1 MVEPFPFR
9 HRYWQGTRGLRSLHS
24 QRGRRFHFRAV
35 SRHIGFLALA
45 ALVGA
50 ALVYQQGY
58 VPSGLDRMSPR
69 EETLRFANP
78 PIIVLD
84 GDTVRS
90 GGKTYRLVGIDTPEK
105 NPRAQCSSEHD
116 RAMRATRRLQQLVDG
131 GEIDLARVACA
142 CRQGTEGTSACNH
155 GRLCGRLIA
164 GGRDLARILI
174 KEGLAHPHPCGSSS
188 CPPRRNWCA

>member
-1 MVEPFPFR
+1 MGEPFPFR
-9 HRYWQGTRGLRSLHS
+9 HRHWQGTRGLRSLHF
-24 QRGRRFHFRAV
+24 QRGRRFHFSAV

-58 VPSGLDRMSPR
+58 APVGLDRMLPR
-69 EETLRFANP
+69 EETPRSANR

-90 GGKTYRLVGIDTPEK
+90 DGKTYRLVGIDTPEK
-105 NPRAQCSSEHD
+105 NPRAQCGSEHD

-131 GEIDLARVACA
+131 GKTDLARVACA

-164 GGRDLARILI
+164 GGRDVARILI
-174 KEGLAHPHPCGSSS
+174 NEGLAHPYPCGNWS